1 MGGSRE
7 SIGLLAALPQECAG
21 VLSWPGWRRQGCA
34 RGVKLYEL
42 KSPRREL
49 RLAVGGMGEGRALEA
64 LGLLLEGFQALRVVC
79 LGFAGALEPGLN
91 VGDVAWISRVLK
103 LAEAGTLMEGPP
115 LKGPPPG
122 LGLASATI
130 VSLPGFLP
138 KEKLR
143 EALRGQQPPLLLD
156 LESYALAQEA
166 TRRGV
171 GFWGIRAVSDEA
183 SLDAGPRVAGWVDQH
198 YKVQPSRV
206 MVSMIR
212 KPSDLVLMLKLLRR
226 AREASK
232 SLGKEL
238 ERLLLEA

>member
-1 MGGSRE
+1 MGSRDR
-7 SIGLLAALPQECAG
+7 IGLLAALPQECAG

-34 RGVKLYEL
+34 SGVKLYEL
-42 KSPRREL
+42 KNPRREL
-49 RLAVGGMGEGRALEA
+49 RLVVGGMGGGKAIEA
-64 LGLLLEGFQALRVVC
+64 LGVLLEGFQALRVVC

-103 LAEAGTLMEGPP
+103 LSEAGTLMEGPP
-115 LKGPPPG
+115 LEEPPRG

-130 VSLPGFLP
+130 VSLPGFLS
-138 KEKLR
+138 KERLR

-183 SLDAGPRVAGWVDQH
+183 SLDVGPTVAGWVDEDYQ
-198 YKVQPSRV
+198 VQPLRV
-206 MVSMIR
+206 IVSATR
-212 KPSDLVLMLKLLRR
+212 RPSELVLMLRLWRR
-226 AREASK
+226 AREASR
-232 SLGKEL
+232 SLGRQL
-238 ERLLLEA
+238 GRLLL